1 MENIKINS
9 IKVYMRN
16 AFIEVFNKNQKMLD
30 SYLETHR
37 KKQDKYCWFIINVKN
52 NFGFKERVFKQF
64 METLYIN
71 HPTFVISE
79 INFSL
84 MIEYISRCD
93 SIDMDE
99 SELDSLD
106 YVESLMAEFEG
117 DNSKILQLFYDTY
130 IHYSMTKFISRVDL
144 LIAGILR
151 YTTAKRDAKRASVI
165 LLKIPNFNSD
175 VISCITSYISK
186 EYKNKK

>member
-186 EYKNKK
+186 EYKHKK